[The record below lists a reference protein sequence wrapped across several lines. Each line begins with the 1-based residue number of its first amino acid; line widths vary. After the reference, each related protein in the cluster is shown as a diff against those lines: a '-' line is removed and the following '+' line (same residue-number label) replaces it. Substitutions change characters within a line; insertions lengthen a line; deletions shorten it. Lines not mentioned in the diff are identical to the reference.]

1 MRNIAW
7 IFVIIIT
14 IFVMGADKPSAV
26 DPVEKE
32 ALEVEQMVKD
42 LPVKEQ
48 TLKEKEYTGT
58 IDAILE
64 QRIEDVNDVLVFA
77 KDMVTKAKE
86 VCEKMD
92 LMPKNKDF
100 VKTVIDRHG
109 KVEEK
114 EKQKNNNILMHA
126 VVEILND
133 PNSQPDPADP
143 NYIEE
148 SERRM
153 DFLAAVIEI
162 CSPK

>member
-1 MRNIAW
+1 
-7 IFVIIIT
+7 
-14 IFVMGADKPSAV
+14 
-26 DPVEKE
+26 
-32 ALEVEQMVKD
+32 
-42 LPVKEQ
+42 
-48 TLKEKEYTGT
+48 
-58 IDAILE
+58 
-64 QRIEDVNDVLVFA
+64 
-77 KDMVTKAKE
+77 
-86 VCEKMD
+86 MD